1 MSYPLNY
8 RSADEENNTTGAD
21 ENGEGGE
28 EGEGEEG
35 EEGSAEE
42 SDSDSERLFREALR
56 QEKYRQKKRKLSGD
70 GGGGGEDDID
80 TVPGEIPI
88 DILKKMSPL
97 CEKMGITMRQQLGLT
112 MGFVEL
118 CGELKYTC
126 YFIQM
131 TFYDWHCNRSGLNQ
145 TYNEPCNC
153 LAPQAI

>member
-1 MSYPLNY
+1 MVGGISFASNSPQAGVTKLHFNPLIY
-8 RSADEENNTTGAD
+8 RSADEENNSTGAD
-21 ENGEGGE
+21 ENGEGE
-28 EGEGEEG
+28 EGEGTEED
-35 EEGSAEE
+35 AEE
-42 SDSDSERLFREALR
+42 SDSDRLFREALR

-70 GGGGGEDDID
+70 GGGGGEGDVD

-118 CGELKYTC
+118 CGEFKYTC

-131 TFYDWHCNRSGLNQ
+131 TFND
-145 TYNEPCNC
+145 
-153 LAPQAI
+153 